1 MMYMYLDAMLV
12 IVVLKELHADVVDM
26 VLREETANVLDVSVD
41 VRVVGQYD
49 LGGGLR
55 WRRQSSW
62 L

>member
-1 MMYMYLDAMLV
+1 MYLDAMLV

-55 WRRQSSW
+55 WRRQSS
-62 L
+62 